1 MSLSVALN
9 RFGLGA
15 RPDELVHSDSQA
27 WLVSQLLSYD
37 PLPAAW
43 KQQPRTAA
51 LVGTWND
58 MQRSVRLAPEGQ
70 RSGIREKYLRDGS
83 LVYQAAVGARTAS
96 ALESSTDTKSIL
108 SIASSILPDPK
119 LDSKV
124 WQIKQRISWITS
136 NYLTT
141 IFIRNSLEKTL
152 WKVSIDNHVPR
163 SY

>member
-27 WLVSQLLSYD
+27 WLVTQLLSYD

-43 KQQPRTAA
+43 KQQPRTAT

-58 MQRSVRLAPEGQ
+58 MQRSVRMAPEGQ
-70 RSGIREKYLRDGS
+70 RSGIREQYLRDGS

-96 ALESSTDTKSIL
+96 ALESSTPFVERLVHFWSNHFAVSVDKLLTRSPSQIFFVSLSPKDVTIL
-108 SIASSILPDPK
+108 SIYITYAKDK
-119 LDSKV
+119 YC
-124 WQIKQRISWITS
+124 QIKNQ
-136 NYLTT
+136 
-141 IFIRNSLEKTL
+141 IR
-152 WKVSIDNHVPR
+152 R
-163 SY
+163 

>member
-1 MSLSVALN
+1 MSLSIAFN

-96 ALESSTDTKSIL
+96 ALESSTRFISSCTSMYRCVTAIERCPARL
-108 SIASSILPDPK
+108 ASTRTPMPLLAKVVMK
-119 LDSKV
+119 LRRMV
-124 WQIKQRISWITS
+124 
-136 NYLTT
+136 
-141 IFIRNSLEKTL
+141 
-152 WKVSIDNHVPR
+152 
-163 SY
+163 

>member
-1 MSLSVALN
+1 MSLSIAFN

-27 WLVSQLLSYD
+27 WLISQLLSYD

-43 KQQPRTAA
+43 KQQPRTAT

-96 ALESSTDTKSIL
+96 ALESSTPFVERLVHFWSNHFAVSVD
-108 SIASSILPDPK
+108 K
-119 LDSKV
+119 L
-124 WQIKQRISWITS
+124 
-136 NYLTT
+136 
-141 IFIRNSLEKTL
+141 
-152 WKVSIDNHVPR
+152 
-163 SY
+163 